1 MRALTVIAALAM
13 GAALGGCDE
22 AALAPAELAPAATA
36 EAAATTSPA
45 PASETV
51 AVSSFDT
58 ALNAFR
64 TQNGQSRATPDA
76 RLMAAAQ
83 RHADDMA
90 ANGYFDHRSR
100 DGRTYIQRI
109 AAAGYSTCWPVENI
123 AWGQHGA
130 EAAIA
135 SWAASPPHR
144 RNMLGSGTVQYGVGQ
159 AGTIW
164 VLDLARVC

>member
-1 MRALTVIAALAM
+1 MRALTVFAALVM
-13 GAALGGCDE
+13 GAALVGCDE
-22 AALAPAELAPAATA
+22 AALAPAAPASAATV

-45 PASETV
+45 PVPETV

-58 ALNAFR
+58 AFNDFR
-64 TQNGQSRATPDA
+64 AQNGQSRATPDA

-83 RHADDMA
+83 RHADDMV

-123 AWGQHGA
+123 AWGQRSA
-130 EAAIA
+130 EAALA
-135 SWAASPPHR
+135 SWAASAPHR
-144 RNMLGSGTVQYGVGQ
+144 RNMLTGGTVQYGIGH
-159 AGTIW
+159 AGGIW

>member
-1 MRALTVIAALAM
+1 MRALTFFAAVAM
-13 GAALGGCDE
+13 GAALVGCDE
-22 AALAPAELAPAATA
+22 AALAPAAPPEAATA
-36 EAAATTSPA
+36 TAHVPVSATVTNPA
-45 PASETV
+45 
-51 AVSSFDT
+51 FDA

-64 TQNGQSRATPDA
+64 AQNGQSRATPDA

-123 AWGQHGA
+123 GWGQRSA
-130 EAAIA
+130 DAALA
-135 SWAASPPHR
+135 NWAASAPHR
-144 RNMLGSGTVQYGVGQ
+144 RNMLTSGTVQYGIGQ